1 MNIAKPFIQRP
12 VATILLT
19 VTLFLT
25 GILGYELLPVSDL
38 PNVDF
43 PVIMIRAQQAG
54 GTPEEIASSIAA
66 PLERRLGQIPGTNEM
81 TSQSTQ
87 NQVRII
93 LQFDL
98 SKDINNAARDVEA
111 ALQAARADLPS
122 SMRSNP
128 SYFKMNP
135 STSPIMILA
144 MTSKTK
150 TLPQLYD
157 YATTVL
163 QHQLSSI
170 KGVGQ
175 VELGGSSLPA
185 VRIELNPHALYK
197 YGIGFEDVRAALA
210 STNAH
215 TPKGFIEEGDKRYQ
229 LATNDQA
236 TKAEAY
242 RNLVI
247 AYRNHAPVMLENIST
262 VKDDVEDLHHAGY
275 YNDKRSIILVI
286 FPQAGSNVIKTTSLI
301 HKKLSLIKAALPTD
315 VNLHIA
321 IDRSTTIRATLF
333 DTQMT
338 LVISIVLVITVVLVF
353 LRNIR
358 AIIIPAVVLPASI
371 ISTFAILKLLG
382 YSLDTFSLMA
392 LTIATGF
399 VVDDAI
405 VVLENIN
412 RHLENGISPKAA
424 ALYGAKEVSFTV
436 ISITISLIAVFL
448 PILLMGGLIGKLFH
462 EFAMTLSIT
471 LIISMVLSLTLTP
484 MMCAFILMRNQGN
497 NNKRGYKINHYF
509 IKLFDYCDQL
519 YQSTLSHIL
528 KYPFLVALS
537 IPATIIL
544 MIFLFIT
551 MPKGFMPNEDIGVLL
566 CHLQGDQSISFQNMK
581 EKIQFV
587 QKILIN
593 DPDIASISSFT
604 GGKAVNQGNIFISL
618 KDKKLRK
625 NNIFETQARLS
636 KKLQNM
642 VGAKFY
648 IFPPNILH
656 VGGRSSNANYQ
667 YTLQSDSS
675 SELYKWMPKL
685 VEALKNHPG
694 IITDVSSD
702 VQQGGEAINIDILRD
717 TAARVNLTPQ
727 LISNTLFD
735 SFGQRAASII
745 YNPLNQ
751 YRVIM
756 ETDPRYAPHTGVLNQ
771 VWVSV
776 AGGSPGGGTVS
787 NTIRVKSNAFLSQ
800 EDKIEQENFRNQI
813 ANRLAGGNGA
823 SNGSAVST
831 NHETMIPLSF
841 VTNQN
846 KALTSLSVNHQ
857 GMFVAATLSFNLA
870 KGKSLSDAIQL
881 IKTET
886 VKIHLPKNIAGSF
899 SGNAAQFQ
907 SSIKNN
913 IIIIFAAIAAV
924 YITLGIL
931 YESYIHPLT
940 ILSTLPS
947 AGVGALLALDLCGE
961 EFTIITMIGII
972 LLIGIVKKNAILLVD
987 FAIKAEESENMDTK
1001 SAILL
1006 ACKLRFRPILMT
1018 TVAAAFGAVPLILSN
1033 GYGCEIRRP
1042 LGIAIVGGLVVSQA
1056 LTLYTTPVIYIYMD
1070 RLRHNRLLKR
1080 LFFHGGQQRA

>member
-247 AYRNHAPVMLENIST
+247 AYRNHAPVMLENISK

-301 HKKLSLIKAALPTD
+301 HKKLSLIKAALPAD

-471 LIISMVLSLTLTP
+471 LII
-484 MMCAFILMRNQGN
+484 
-497 NNKRGYKINHYF
+497 
-509 IKLFDYCDQL
+509 
-519 YQSTLSHIL
+519 
-528 KYPFLVALS
+528 
-537 IPATIIL
+537 
-544 MIFLFIT
+544 
-551 MPKGFMPNEDIGVLL
+551 
-566 CHLQGDQSISFQNMK
+566 
-581 EKIQFV
+581 
-587 QKILIN
+587 
-593 DPDIASISSFT
+593 
-604 GGKAVNQGNIFISL
+604 
-618 KDKKLRK
+618 
-625 NNIFETQARLS
+625 
-636 KKLQNM
+636 
-642 VGAKFY
+642 
-648 IFPPNILH
+648 
-656 VGGRSSNANYQ
+656 
-667 YTLQSDSS
+667 
-675 SELYKWMPKL
+675 
-685 VEALKNHPG
+685 
-694 IITDVSSD
+694 
-702 VQQGGEAINIDILRD
+702 
-717 TAARVNLTPQ
+717 
-727 LISNTLFD
+727 
-735 SFGQRAASII
+735 
-745 YNPLNQ
+745 
-751 YRVIM
+751 
-756 ETDPRYAPHTGVLNQ
+756 
-771 VWVSV
+771 
-776 AGGSPGGGTVS
+776 
-787 NTIRVKSNAFLSQ
+787 
-800 EDKIEQENFRNQI
+800 
-813 ANRLAGGNGA
+813 
-823 SNGSAVST
+823 
-831 NHETMIPLSF
+831 
-841 VTNQN
+841 
-846 KALTSLSVNHQ
+846 
-857 GMFVAATLSFNLA
+857 
-870 KGKSLSDAIQL
+870 
-881 IKTET
+881 
-886 VKIHLPKNIAGSF
+886 
-899 SGNAAQFQ
+899 
-907 SSIKNN
+907 
-913 IIIIFAAIAAV
+913 
-924 YITLGIL
+924 
-931 YESYIHPLT
+931 
-940 ILSTLPS
+940 
-947 AGVGALLALDLCGE
+947 
-961 EFTIITMIGII
+961 
-972 LLIGIVKKNAILLVD
+972 
-987 FAIKAEESENMDTK
+987 
-1001 SAILL
+1001 
-1006 ACKLRFRPILMT
+1006 
-1018 TVAAAFGAVPLILSN
+1018 
-1033 GYGCEIRRP
+1033 
-1042 LGIAIVGGLVVSQA
+1042 
-1056 LTLYTTPVIYIYMD
+1056 
-1070 RLRHNRLLKR
+1070 
-1080 LFFHGGQQRA
+1080 